1 MTDLGSHADY
11 PRVVASGAP
20 HELGVQYGRAA
31 RARIERSIAAYAD
44 VFQFWAKMD
53 WAEARRKAQAYVP
66 AIRAYDE
73 DCVLQLEGMAEGAG
87 LDFEDLLALNLRS
100 EVMFGGTLHGGSK
113 RPDGGAPATGGPCVS
128 APRSPGE
135 CTSMVALPE
144 ATDDGHTLLA
154 QNWDWLVHT
163 RDTTIVLEAR
173 PDDAPAYVTVVEA
186 GLLAKTGMNANGIGV
201 VTNTII
207 SDLDAGEP
215 GVPYHVIL
223 RALLASETTT
233 DALARLYAAT
243 RCSSANYLVASG
255 DGLAVDAECLPGGP
269 QNVLANPPRNGLLVH
284 ANHFVSPRFTAGDVG
299 LPTMPDSLF
308 RLSRLT
314 SLLEPSDGPL
324 NRSRLQQAFADHA
337 GHPFGVCTHEDT
349 RAVVVD
355 QYATIAS
362 LVMDLTE
369 RRMWLASGTPCS
381 APYVELDTPWGTEPI
396 A

>member
-1 MTDLGSHADY
+1 MTDHRTSEGY
-11 PRVVASGAP
+11 PRVVVAGTP
-20 HELGVQYGRAA
+20 RELGVQYGRAA
-31 RARIERSIAAYAD
+31 RARIERSIAAYTD

-73 DCVLQLEGMAEGAG
+73 GCVLQLEGMAEGAG
-87 LDFEDLLALNLRS
+87 LEFEDLLTLNLRS
-100 EVMFGGTLHGGSK
+100 EVMFGGTLQ
-113 RPDGGAPATGGPCVS
+113 DATGARRPEGEGPPAS
-128 APRSPGE
+128 THRTPGE
-135 CTSMVALPE
+135 CTSVVALPD
-144 ATDDGHTLLA
+144 ATADGHTLLA

-173 PDDAPAYVTVVEA
+173 PDGAPAYVTVVEA

-201 VTNTII
+201 ATNTMI

-233 DALARLYAAT
+233 DALSRLYRAA
-243 RCSSANYLVASG
+243 RCSSANYLFASG

-269 QNVLANPPRNGLLVH
+269 LNVLTDPPKDGLLVH

-314 SLLEPSDGPL
+314 SLLKPGDGPL
-324 NRSRLQQAFADHA
+324 SRPRLEAAFADHA

-381 APYVELDTPWGTEPI
+381 APYTELEVPWGTKPV